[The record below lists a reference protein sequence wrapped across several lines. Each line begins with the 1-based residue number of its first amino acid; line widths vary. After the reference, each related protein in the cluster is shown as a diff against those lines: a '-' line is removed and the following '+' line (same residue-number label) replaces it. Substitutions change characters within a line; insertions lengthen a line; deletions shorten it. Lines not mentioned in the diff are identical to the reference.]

1 MWEHDGNVRGREKQ
15 SFTSKSQI
23 TQQQQHHKAAH
34 KCRQIFEKL
43 FLFWVEIPE
52 FRTGAV
58 VYGVPPL
65 ALQLYVI
72 LCIHPEHGISGLSTD
87 KQKAIRR

>member
-23 TQQQQHHKAAH
+23 TQQQQHHNAAH
-34 KCRQIFEKL
+34 KFSQIFVKL
-43 FLFWVEIPE
+43 LLFWVEISE

-58 VYGVPPL
+58 VYGGAARPQPY
-65 ALQLYVI
+65 AI
-72 LCIHPEHGISGLSTD
+72 LCTYPEYRISGLSTD
-87 KQKAIRR
+87 KQRAIKR